1 MFVQKLEPTK
11 QTISNKCFLSFQ
23 FFMKIL
29 KLKAC
34 IE

>member
-11 QTISNKCFLSFQ
+11 QTISNKM
-23 FFMKIL
+23 FFIFSIFYENI

>member
-11 QTISNKCFLSFQ
+11 QTISNKMFFIFQ